1 MAVIG
6 NTYLDLIDLYKSSDK
21 AGNITDVIELL
32 ADENPIIKDAIWTEC
47 NSGAQHLTTVRTGL
61 PDVTWGRLYKGTPND
76 KSQRAQVTDTTG
88 FVEGRSAV
96 DSRLVDELSNGNGPA
111 LRLSEA
117 EAFLESMGQEV
128 AEKMFYGN
136 DADQPETFMGL
147 APRFNDLSA
156 TNGEQIVDAGGTGSD
171 NTSLWFVTWG
181 DTQVTAI
188 YPQGSFMGV
197 QREDRGK
204 QTVQDDVGNR
214 YEAYEEVFRQHVGLS
229 VRDWRYVVRVA
240 NIDTS
245 DLKDNSVA
253 LYDFLREGFYKLQSR
268 QVPGGQQVIYCNSD
282 VMQSLDALAT
292 NAGSSDNFVRL
303 APKEIQGEQVLT
315 YRGIPIR
322 ESDALVNTEAQVT

>member
-6 NTYLDLIDLYKSSDK
+6 NRYPDLIDLYKSSDK
-21 AGNITDVIELL
+21 AGNVTDVIELL
-32 ADENPIIKDAIWTEC
+32 ADQNPIIKDAIWTEC

-117 EAFLESMGQEV
+117 QAFYESMSQEV

-156 TNGEQIVDAGGTGSD
+156 TNAEQVIDAGGTGSD

-181 DTQVTAI
+181 DIQATAI
-188 YPQGSFMGV
+188 FPQSSFMGV

-204 QTVQDDVGNR
+204 QTVQDGDGNR

-240 NIDTS
+240 NIDAS
-245 DLKDNSVA
+245 DLQANTVD
-253 LYDFLREGFYKLQSR
+253 LYKFLREGFYQLHSR
-268 QVPGGQQVIYCNSD
+268 EVPGGNQVIYCNSD

-292 NAGSSDNFVRL
+292 NSGSTDNFVRL
-303 APKEIQGEQVLT
+303 APMEVQGEQVLT

-322 ESDALVNTEAQVT
+322 ETDALVNTEAQVT